1 MSGSEAVRARK
12 YPTMQP
18 SSSSRHRILSSR
30 SAALL
35 CALLPSGCLW
45 DALIDD
51 PETTSGTSSSTSE
64 PPTTAELPTGE
75 STVPDPTTGSPS
87 TSADGDTSGGDSTGA
102 VTSGVDTG
110 TTAGQTST
118 SGEASSTSDTSDTSG
133 SSSTS
138 DTTTDGPACDQAPG
152 APGSTIALARLHG
165 SDVVQ
170 ANDVAIDASGN
181 IYVVG
186 QFTKEMQ
193 INDVP
198 QPQPQ
203 PLINPLVSAPFIS
216 KFACDGTH
224 EWTKMAAT
232 TGNSAARALVISDS
246 QEIFMTGWFTKALN
260 FPGVPAIDPN
270 VSTTVF
276 VAKVSPSGDFLDTGT
291 LALEAT
297 VGNAIVRDAVGNLF
311 VAGACNSGGKPGILM
326 AKLTKDLGTTA
337 LKCLP
342 GGTAT
347 SAGLAADGLVVGGRM
362 NTDLVALSKCTPINK
377 PPVVPDDEKGQD
389 GFVAKILPDL
399 SNTATGTWC
408 TSIASTSTDS
418 VDDLAVNNNTVTAVG
433 FSVGG
438 VDALKTSAKCG
449 GNVIGD
455 AGAFVAPINLDSGTC
470 EVATYHA
477 GGTNRIHAIDSTSG
491 GTNYIAGQFAGML
504 KDMNATTATF
514 FLAKDANLAWAKQ
527 AVAVDMTSPKSL
539 GSGIAVTDRVAVIGY
554 TTTAGNVAYDG
565 IPAAKSTDSFLLVLW
580 P

>member
-1 MSGSEAVRARK
+1 
-12 YPTMQP
+12 MQP
-18 SSSSRHRILSSR
+18 ISSSRHRILSSR

-51 PETTSGTSSSTSE
+51 PETTSGTSSSTSDL
-64 PPTTAELPTGE
+64 PTTAELPTTG
-75 STVPDPTTGSPS
+75 STAPDPTTGSPS

-102 VTSGVDTG
+102 ITSGVDTG

-165 SDVVQ
+165 EGTQV

-186 QFTKEMQ
+186 EFTNEL
-193 INDVP
+193 IVDGVP
-198 QPQPQ
+198 QPQP
-203 PLINPLVSAPFIS
+203 NPIKGQVAKAPFIS
-216 KFACDGTH
+216 KFTCDGSH
-224 EWTKMAAT
+224 EWTKVGAT
-232 TGNSAARALVISDS
+232 SGSSAARALVIASDQS
-246 QEIFMTGWFTKALN
+246 VLMTGFLTKTLT
-260 FPGVPAIDPN
+260 FPDVPPLEPN
-270 VSTTVF
+270 VSSSTVF
-276 VAKVSPSGDFLDTGT
+276 VAKVSPSGEFVDTGT

-297 VGNAIVRDAVGNLF
+297 IGNAIVRDAVDNLYI
-311 VAGACNSGGKPGILM
+311 AGACNTGGKPGILM
-326 AKLTKDLGTTA
+326 AKLKKDLGTTA

-347 SAGLAADGLVVGGRM
+347 SAGLTGDGLIVGGTM
-362 NTDLVALSKCTPINK
+362 NTDLIALSACNPVNK
-377 PPVVPDDEKGQD
+377 PSDNKVD
-389 GFVAKILPDL
+389 GFVAKVLPDL
-399 SNTATGTWC
+399 SNTAIGTWC

-418 VDDLAVNNNTVTAVG
+418 VDDLVVNNNQTVTAVG
-433 FSVGG
+433 VSVGG

-449 GNVIGD
+449 GTVIGD
-455 AGAFVAPINLDSGTC
+455 AGAFVAPISLESGAC

-477 GGTNRIHAIDSTSG
+477 GITNRIWAIDVTDG
-491 GTNYIAGQFAGML
+491 GTEYITGQFADTL
-504 KDMNATTATF
+504 KNLNADAKEETF
-514 FLAKDANLAWAKQ
+514 FVAKDAALTWAKQ
-527 AVAVDMTSPKSL
+527 TVPHNGMPSPFSRGKA
-539 GSGIAVTDRVAVIGY
+539 IAATDRVAVVGY
-554 TTTAGNVAYDG
+554 TLEGTGTVDYDGLTAGNNQDA
-565 IPAAKSTDSFLLVLW
+565 FLVVLW